1 MQEIEVTGG
10 NQLSGHVHISGFKH
24 AFPPLFSLALSAKQ
38 PSLIKNVP
46 DIADIRIL
54 GEIGQLL
61 GANILHEPEK
71 RTMHIDPRGLNNTKI
86 PEDLST
92 LIHGAWYLAPG
103 ILAHAGHVILGET
116 GGCKIGVGQGGERPI
131 EQLCTVLQRF
141 GAKVETIG
149 NMIQATVSRFSSTQI
164 DMAHFAVVE
173 KSTGKLTGPLYSGAT
188 KAALLCAARAEGIS
202 EIINPYSKPDVAALV
217 EAIKCQQVDIAWE
230 KDRIVIAGKPD
241 AEGFET
247 TLGPDLIEVMTYLTL
262 SAYCNAPISITGV
275 SQDAIETG
283 LSAEITCLEKL
294 GYQLQ
299 WEENTLTIAQVSP
312 ASRLDIQVTSHG
324 IFSDS
329 QPFMAL
335 LLMASQLGGSITEQV
350 WVKRFQYIEE
360 LEKMGAKVIHNAR
373 SVDIIPHVPCKSGIT
388 VQAADL
394 RGAAALVI
402 AALKISGKT
411 QIGGIDHLERGYPDF
426 LGQLRL
432 LGAQI

>member
-10 NQLSGHVHISGFKH
+10 NRLSGRVQVSGFKH
-24 AFPPLFSLALSAKQ
+24 AFPPLFSLALSSSE

-61 GANILHEPEK
+61 GARILHEPEK
-71 RTMHIDPRGLNNTKI
+71 RTMYIDPRGLSNTKI
-86 PEDLST
+86 PENLST

-103 ILAHAGHVILGET
+103 LLAHSGHVVLGET
-116 GGCKIGVGQGGERPI
+116 GGCKIGGGQGGERPI

-141 GAKVETIG
+141 GAKVETTRNI
-149 NMIQATVSRFSSTQI
+149 IQATVPCFSSAQI

-173 KSTGKLTGPLYSGAT
+173 EGTGKLTGPLYSGAT

-202 EIINPYSKPDVAALV
+202 EIIHPYSKPDVVALV
-217 EAIKCQQVDIAWE
+217 EAIKSQQIDIEWE
-230 KDRIVIAGKPD
+230 KDRIVVAGKPD
-241 AEGFET
+241 AGGFET
-247 TLGPDLIEVMTYLTL
+247 TLGPDLIEVMTYLAL

-275 SQDAIETG
+275 SRNHIETG
-283 LSAEITCLEKL
+283 LSAEIACLEKL

-299 WEENTLTIAQVSP
+299 WKDNDLTITHLFP
-312 ASRLDIQVTSHG
+312 ASQLDIQVTSHG
-324 IFSDS
+324 IFSDN

-360 LEKMGAKVIHNAR
+360 LEKMGAKVIRDAK
-373 SVDIIPHVPCKSGIT
+373 SVEIMPYVPNKSGIT
-388 VQAADL
+388 VQASDL

-411 QIGGIDHLERGYPDF
+411 KIGGIDHLERGYPDL
-426 LGQLRL
+426 LGQLRV
-432 LGAQI
+432 LGAKI

>member
-1 MQEIEVTGG
+1 MQQIEVTGG
-10 NQLSGHVHISGFKH
+10 NQLSGRVHISGFKH

-61 GANILHEPEK
+61 GASILYEPEK
-71 RTMHIDPRGLNNTKI
+71 RTMHIDPRGLSNPKI
-86 PEDLST
+86 PEHLST

-103 ILAHAGHVILGET
+103 ILAHVGQVILGET

-164 DMAHFAVVE
+164 DMADFAVVE

-230 KDRIVIAGKPD
+230 KDRIIIAGKPD
-241 AEGFET
+241 ADGFKT

-283 LSAEITCLEKL
+283 LSAEIICLEKL

-299 WEENTLTIAQVSP
+299 WEENTLTITQVSP
-312 ASRLDIQVTSHG
+312 ASRLNIQVTSHG

-360 LEKMGAKVIHNAR
+360 LEKMGAKIIRNAR
-373 SVDIIPHVPCKSGIT
+373 SVDIMPHIPRKSGRT

-402 AALKISGKT
+402 AALKISGTT
-411 QIGGIDHLERGYPDF
+411 QISGINHLERGYPDL
-426 LGQLRL
+426 LGQLRI
-432 LGAQI
+432 LGAEI

>member
-1 MQEIEVTGG
+1 MQEIEVIGG
-10 NQLSGHVHISGFKH
+10 NRLSGCVHISGFKH
-24 AFPPLFSLALSAKQ
+24 AFPPLFSLALSSKQ

-54 GEIGQLL
+54 GKIGQSL
-61 GANILHEPEK
+61 GARILHEPEK
-71 RTMHIDPRGLNNTKI
+71 RTMYIDPRGLKNTKI

-103 ILAHAGHVILGET
+103 ILAQEGHVILGET

-141 GAKVETIG
+141 GAKVENIENT
-149 NMIQATVSRFSSTQI
+149 IQATVTRFSPTKI
-164 DMAHFAVVE
+164 DMANFAVVE

-202 EIINPYSKPDVAALV
+202 EIINPYSKPDVMALV
-217 EAIKCQQVDIAWE
+217 EAIRDQGVDITWE
-230 KDRIVIAGKPD
+230 KDRIVIAGKPEAD
-241 AEGFET
+241 GFET

-275 SQDAIETG
+275 SQHAIETG
-283 LSAEITCLEKL
+283 LSAEIACLEKL
-294 GYQLQ
+294 GYQLL
-299 WEENTLTIAQVSP
+299 WKDNTLTIVQVSSP
-312 ASRLDIQVTSHG
+312 SRLDIQVTSHG

-360 LEKMGAKVIHNAR
+360 LEKMGAKVIHNTK
-373 SVDIIPHVPCKSGIT
+373 SVDIVPHVPCKSGLT

-411 QIGGIDHLERGYPDF
+411 KIGGIDHLERGYPDL
-426 LGQLRL
+426 LGQLRA

>member
-1 MQEIEVTGG
+1 MQKIDVIGG
-10 NQLSGHVHISGFKH
+10 NILSGRVQVSGFKH
-24 AFPPLFSLALSAKQ
+24 AFPPLFSLALTSSG

-54 GEIGQLL
+54 GKIGQLL

-71 RTMHIDPRGLNNTKI
+71 RTMYIDPRGLNNTSI
-86 PEDLST
+86 PEDFST

-103 ILAHAGHVILGET
+103 LLARSGHVVLGET

-131 EQLCTVLQRF
+131 EQLCSVLQQF
-141 GAKVETIG
+141 GAKVETTG
-149 NMIQATVSRFSSTQI
+149 NIIQATAPRLSPARI
-164 DMAHFAVVE
+164 NMAHFADVE
-173 KSTGKLTGPLYSGAT
+173 EGTGKLTGPLYSGAT

-202 EIINPYSKPDVAALV
+202 EIINPYSKPDVVALV
-217 EAIKCQQVDIAWE
+217 EAIKYQQVDINWE
-230 KDRIVIAGKPD
+230 KDRIIVVGKPE
-241 AEGFET
+241 AGGFQT

-262 SAYCNAPISITGV
+262 SAYCNVPISITGI
-275 SQDAIETG
+275 SRNHIEAG
-283 LSAEITCLEKL
+283 LSAEIACLEKL

-299 WEENTLTIAQVSP
+299 WKDNDLTITHLFP

-324 IFSDS
+324 IFSDN

-360 LEKMGAKVIHNAR
+360 LEKMGAKVIHRAR
-373 SVDIIPHVPCKSGIT
+373 SVEIIPHVPNKNGIAVKAT
-388 VQAADL
+388 DL
-394 RGAAALVI
+394 RGAAALII

-411 QIGGIDHLERGYPDF
+411 QIDGIDHLERGYPDL
-426 LGQLRL
+426 LGQLRA